1 MIPRVRKA
9 QNRPLF
15 AAWDVAESL
24 NQTREAFLNTLNP
37 LSGSVNS

>member
-1 MIPRVRKA
+1 VSERLKIAPFVT
-9 QNRPLF
+9 
-15 AAWDVAESL
+15 AWDVADSL